1 MGAVLLAIPMES
13 EFKAL
18 KMALNERLEPKTING
33 ISGYTFISKKKGLVF
48 AYESKVGR
56 VNTALDLGI
65 LAASLDI
72 KEIINLG
79 ISYSKCLL

>member
-1 MGAVLLAIPMES
+1 MEAVLLAIPMES

-56 VNTALDLGI
+56 VNTALDL
-65 LAASLDI
+65 SLI
-72 KEIINLG
+72 H
-79 ISYSKCLL
+79 ISEPTRH

>member
-1 MGAVLLAIPMES
+1 MEAVLLAIPMES

-48 AYESKVGR
+48 AYDSK
-56 VNTALDLGI
+56 
-65 LAASLDI
+65 
-72 KEIINLG
+72 
-79 ISYSKCLL
+79 